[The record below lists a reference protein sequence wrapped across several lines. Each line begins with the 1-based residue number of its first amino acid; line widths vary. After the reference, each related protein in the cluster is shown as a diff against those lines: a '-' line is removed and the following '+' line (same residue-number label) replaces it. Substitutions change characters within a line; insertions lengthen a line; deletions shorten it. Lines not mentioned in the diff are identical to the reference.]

1 MRLCNAA
8 WSRLVRSTQQSRTV
22 VPMRGV
28 MNGMELRHLRY
39 FVTVAEEL
47 HFGRAA
53 TRLAIVQPSL
63 SQQIR
68 QLEDELGFPLLY
80 RTKRYVELT
89 DAGKVFLV
97 EARQVLAQVREA
109 KHTAQRAYR
118 GEVGRLVVGYI
129 SSSTYDLLPLMLR
142 VYRERFPAVEVALRE
157 LTTQEQLRA
166 LEEEYIQVGLLRLP
180 ISAPLLHVEVVRREP
195 IVCVLPEEHPLA
207 TDRGVAAGTRAVCA
221 PGEPTRS
228 RLLCAVAAAV
238 PVLWLQSQCDPGSH
252 RDAYDCESGRG
263 RDGGLPGSSL
273 SPKHSQSRSG
283 ISRVGGNGDTD
294 GDGGGLA
301 TRYTLS
307 AGAKLPVGGERN
319 RYTLNVISRNR

>member
-1 MRLCNAA
+1 
-8 WSRLVRSTQQSRTV
+8 
-22 VPMRGV
+22 
-28 MNGMELRHLRY
+28 MELRHLRY

-89 DAGKVFLV
+89 DAGKVFLA

-109 KHTAQRAYR
+109 KRTAQRAYR

-180 ISAPLLHVEVVRREP
+180 ISAPLVHVEIVRREP

-207 TDRGVAAGTRAVCA
+207 MRERIAVSLLAQEPFVLQASQRGAGYSAQLLQLCLSSGFSPNVIQEVTEMHTIVSLVAAGMGVSLVPLSARNI
-221 PGEPTRS
+221 RS
-228 RLLCAVAAAV
+228 QGVVYRELEGAATLTEMAVAWRHDARSALVQNFLSVARETAV
-238 PVLWLQSQCDPGSH
+238 HL
-252 RDAYDCESGRG
+252 
-263 RDGGLPGSSL
+263 
-273 SPKHSQSRSG
+273 
-283 ISRVGGNGDTD
+283 T
-294 GDGGGLA
+294 
-301 TRYTLS
+301 
-307 AGAKLPVGGERN
+307 
-319 RYTLNVISRNR
+319 

>member
-1 MRLCNAA
+1 
-8 WSRLVRSTQQSRTV
+8 
-22 VPMRGV
+22 
-28 MNGMELRHLRY
+28 MELRHLRY

-89 DAGKVFLV
+89 DAGKVFLA

-207 TDRGVAAGTRAVCA
+207 MRERIAVSLLAQEPFVLQASQRGAGYSAQLLQLCLSSGFSPNVIQEVTEMHTIVSLVAAGMGVSLVPLSARNIRSQGVVYRELEGTATLTEMAVA
-221 PGEPTRS
+221 WRHDTRS
-228 RLLCAVAAAV
+228 ALVQNFLAVARETAIH
-238 PVLWLQSQCDPGSH
+238 L
-252 RDAYDCESGRG
+252 
-263 RDGGLPGSSL
+263 
-273 SPKHSQSRSG
+273 
-283 ISRVGGNGDTD
+283 T
-294 GDGGGLA
+294 
-301 TRYTLS
+301 
-307 AGAKLPVGGERN
+307 
-319 RYTLNVISRNR
+319 

>member
-1 MRLCNAA
+1 
-8 WSRLVRSTQQSRTV
+8 
-22 VPMRGV
+22 
-28 MNGMELRHLRY
+28 MELRHLRY

-89 DAGKVFLV
+89 DAGKVFLA

-109 KHTAQRAYR
+109 KRAAQRAYR

-180 ISAPLLHVEVVRREP
+180 ISAPLVHVEIVRREP

-207 TDRGVAAGTRAVCA
+207 MHERIAVSLLANEPFVLQASQRGAGYSVQLLQLCLSSGFSPNVIQEVTEMHTIVSLVAAGMGVSLVPLSARNI
-221 PGEPTRS
+221 RS
-228 RLLCAVAAAV
+228 QGVVYRELEGAATLTEMAVA
-238 PVLWLQSQCDPGSH
+238 WRH
-252 RDAYDCESGRG
+252 DARSA
-263 RDGGLPGSSL
+263 LVQNFL
-273 SPKHSQSRSG
+273 SVARETANHL
-283 ISRVGGNGDTD
+283 T
-294 GDGGGLA
+294 
-301 TRYTLS
+301 
-307 AGAKLPVGGERN
+307 
-319 RYTLNVISRNR
+319 

>member
-1 MRLCNAA
+1 
-8 WSRLVRSTQQSRTV
+8 
-22 VPMRGV
+22 

-89 DAGKVFLV
+89 DAGKVFLA

-207 TDRGVAAGTRAVCA
+207 MRERIAVSLLAQEPFVLQASQRGAGYSAQLLQLCLSSGFSPNVIQEVTEMHTIVSLVAAGMGVSLVPLSARNIRSQGVVYRELEGTATLTEMAVA
-221 PGEPTRS
+221 WRHDTRS
-228 RLLCAVAAAV
+228 ALVQNFLSVARETAIH
-238 PVLWLQSQCDPGSH
+238 L
-252 RDAYDCESGRG
+252 
-263 RDGGLPGSSL
+263 
-273 SPKHSQSRSG
+273 
-283 ISRVGGNGDTD
+283 T
-294 GDGGGLA
+294 
-301 TRYTLS
+301 
-307 AGAKLPVGGERN
+307 
-319 RYTLNVISRNR
+319 

>member
-1 MRLCNAA
+1 
-8 WSRLVRSTQQSRTV
+8 
-22 VPMRGV
+22 

-207 TDRGVAAGTRAVCA
+207 MRERIAVSLLAQEPFVLQASQRGAGYSAQLLQLCLSSGFSPNVIQEVTEMHTIVSLVAAGMGVSLVPLSARNI
-221 PGEPTRS
+221 RS
-228 RLLCAVAAAV
+228 QGVVYRELEGTATLTEMAVAWRHDTHSALV
-238 PVLWLQSQCDPGSH
+238 QNF
-252 RDAYDCESGRG
+252 
-263 RDGGLPGSSL
+263 L
-273 SPKHSQSRSG
+273 SVARETAIHL
-283 ISRVGGNGDTD
+283 T
-294 GDGGGLA
+294 
-301 TRYTLS
+301 
-307 AGAKLPVGGERN
+307 
-319 RYTLNVISRNR
+319 

>member
-1 MRLCNAA
+1 
-8 WSRLVRSTQQSRTV
+8 
-22 VPMRGV
+22 
-28 MNGMELRHLRY
+28 MELRHLRY

-80 RTKRYVELT
+80 RTKRSVELT
-89 DAGKVFLV
+89 DAGKVFLA

-109 KHTAQRAYR
+109 KRAAQRAYR

-142 VYRERFPAVEVALRE
+142 VYRERYPAVEVALRE
-157 LTTQEQLRA
+157 LTTREQLRA

-180 ISAPLLHVEVVRREP
+180 ISAPLVHVEVVRREP

-207 TDRGVAAGTRAVCA
+207 MHERIAVSLLANEPFVLQASQRGAGYSVQLLQLCLSSGFSPNVIQEVTEMHTIVSLVAAGMGVSLVPLSARNI
-221 PGEPTRS
+221 RS
-228 RLLCAVAAAV
+228 QGVVYRELEGAATLTEMAVA
-238 PVLWLQSQCDPGSH
+238 WRHDTQSALVQNF
-252 RDAYDCESGRG
+252 
-263 RDGGLPGSSL
+263 L
-273 SPKHSQSRSG
+273 SVARETAIHLR
-283 ISRVGGNGDTD
+283 
-294 GDGGGLA
+294 
-301 TRYTLS
+301 
-307 AGAKLPVGGERN
+307 
-319 RYTLNVISRNR
+319 